1 MKALFQHLARWL
13 VPVCFIPFSFS
24 EDTYQLKL
32 AMSWGSDFPVF
43 SESPKR
49 VAERVARM
57 SNGRLTIE
65 VVGSEEHGRPLDV
78 LSMGQRDEYDLGHSS
93 AYYWKGK
100 VPNTLFFTTMPFG
113 MLPLEQY
120 AWLSHG
126 GGQALMDEVY
136 QPLGLI
142 SVPGGNSGSQMGGW
156 FQKRIKSVD
165 SLKGLKM
172 RVPGFAGEVLSEL
185 GVVPTNIPATGLYDA
200 MSRNEIQAAEF
211 VGPSTDFNLK
221 LHLAA
226 QFYYTGWH
234 EPGAELQF
242 LINDGVY
249 QSLPADLQ
257 AILKAA
263 MRASA
268 YDTYVHS
275 VDVSAQA
282 WADMRLQFP
291 TIRVKDFPDEVMDEL
306 RRVNER
312 KLAEFSQQN
321 DQARSI
327 IESQLSYQSMM
338 RNWTLMS
345 DFSYLESIG
354 R

>member
-1 MKALFQHLARWL
+1 MKSLLQNLARWL
-13 VPVCFIPFSFS
+13 VPVCFIAFSFS
-24 EDTYQLKL
+24 EEPYQLKL

-49 VAERVARM
+49 MAERVAKM
-57 SNGRLTIE
+57 SNGRLTID
-65 VVGSEEHGRPLDV
+65 VIGSEEHGRPLDV
-78 LSMGQRDEYDLGHSS
+78 FDMVRNGEYDLGHSAS
-93 AYYWKGK
+93 YYWKGK

-120 AWLSHG
+120 AWLEHG

-136 QPLGLI
+136 QPLGLL
-142 SVPGGNSGSQMGGW
+142 SLPGGNSGSQMGGW
-156 FQKRIKSVD
+156 FQKRIKNTE
-165 SLKGLKM
+165 SLNGLKM

-185 GVVPTNIPATGLYDA
+185 GVVPTNIPATDLYEA
-200 MSRNEIQAAEF
+200 MSRNVIQAAEF

-242 LINDGVY
+242 LINDEVY

-282 WADMRLQFP
+282 WADMRRQFP
-291 TIRVKDFPDEVMDEL
+291 TIRVKDFPDEVMSEL

-312 KLAEFSQQN
+312 KLVEFADDN
-321 DQARSI
+321 DQARRI
-327 IESQLSYQSMM
+327 IESQLGYQAMM
-338 RNWTLMS
+338 RNWTLLS
-345 DFSYLESIG
+345 DYSYLESIG